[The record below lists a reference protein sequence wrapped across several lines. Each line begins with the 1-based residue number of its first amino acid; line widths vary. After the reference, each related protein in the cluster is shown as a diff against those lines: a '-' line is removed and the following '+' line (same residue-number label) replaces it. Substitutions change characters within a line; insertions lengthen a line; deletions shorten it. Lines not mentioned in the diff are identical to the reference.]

1 MSSMRSRHSGLT
13 GSCRTAPETDR
24 RIHFK
29 APMVHQS
36 PGSGRFEAPS
46 ATTCSLF
53 TAKVEVLETVWK
65 IARGLSSV
73 HVDGTQG
80 GEMAP
85 LAPSRPLVGA
95 QSGAYPDFPDNLSRP
110 L

>member
-1 MSSMRSRHSGLT
+1 M
-13 GSCRTAPETDR
+13 
-24 RIHFK
+24 
-29 APMVHQS
+29 
-36 PGSGRFEAPS
+36 
-46 ATTCSLF
+46 
-53 TAKVEVLETVWK
+53 AKVEPGETVWK

-95 QSGAYPDFPDNLSRP
+95 QSGAYPEFPDSLWKGYTDP
-110 L
+110 VC